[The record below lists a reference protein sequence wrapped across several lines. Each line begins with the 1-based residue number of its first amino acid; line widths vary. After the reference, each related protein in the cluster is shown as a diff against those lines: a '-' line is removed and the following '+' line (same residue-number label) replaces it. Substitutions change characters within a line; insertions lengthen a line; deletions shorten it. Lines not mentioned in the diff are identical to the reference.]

1 MENVVA
7 VLEGLTLESVG
18 EVLFIPDTK
27 LAAIKGEFTTEKE
40 RLRAVVMYW
49 LLRDPLASWRRL
61 ISQLDEYSLSDIYFL
76 SEEERAAAVAAA
88 AAAAAAANSIRNYAE
103 KLTGK

>member
-18 EVLFIPDTK
+18 LMLIIPGTK
-27 LAAIKGEFTTEKE
+27 LAAIKGEFSTEKE

-61 ISQLDEYSLSDIYFL
+61 ILQLDHYSSYYQYSRL
-76 SEEERAAAVAAA
+76 RAL
-88 AAAAAAANSIRNYAE
+88 ANSIRNYAE
-103 KLTGK
+103 KLRGK

>member
-1 MENVVA
+1 M
-7 VLEGLTLESVG
+7 
-18 EVLFIPDTK
+18 LFIPDTK
-27 LAAIKGEFTTEKE
+27 LAAIKGEFPTEKE

-61 ISQLDEYSLSDIYFL
+61 ISQLDHYSEII
-76 SEEERAAAVAAA
+76 ETAAA
-88 AAAAAAANSIRNYAE
+88 AATANSIRNYAE

>member
-7 VLEGLTLESVG
+7 VLEGLRLESVG
-18 EVLFIPDTK
+18 IMLFIPDTK

-40 RLRAVVMYW
+40 RLKAVVMYW

-61 ISQLDEYSLSDIYFL
+61 ILQLDDYSSYYYSS
-76 SEEERAAAVAAA
+76 SEGRAS

-103 KLTGK
+103 KLRGK

>member
-1 MENVVA
+1 MENVAA
-7 VLEGLTLESVG
+7 VLEGLTLEDVG
-18 EVLFIPDTK
+18 DMLIIPYTK
-27 LAAIKGEFTTEKE
+27 LAAIKGEFPTEKE

-61 ISQLDEYSLSDIYFL
+61 ISQLDRYSPPSLYLL
-76 SEEERAAAVAAA
+76 SEE

-103 KLTGK
+103 KLRGK

>member
-1 MENVVA
+1 MVA

-18 EVLFIPDTK
+18 KLLFIPDTK
-27 LAAIKGEFTTEKE
+27 LAAIKGEFTTDKE

-61 ISQLDEYSLSDIYFL
+61 ISQLDHYYSPYLY
-76 SEEERAAAVAAA
+76 SEAAAAVAGAT
-88 AAAAAAANSIRNYAE
+88 ANSIRNYAE